1 MKFLVGCKDD
11 FEAQILEGLL
21 VSAGIPVEK
30 KYRGVG
36 EYLRVFGGVGRD
48 VDLYVPGDRLEEAL
62 ELLESGFEWDEE

>member
-1 MKFLVGCKDD
+1 MKLLVSCKDD
-11 FEAQILEGLL
+11 FEAQILTGLL

-48 VDLYVPGDRLEEAL
+48 VDLYVPDDRLEEAT
-62 ELLESGFEWDEE
+62 ELLASGFDWEEE